1 LDDSVQLD
9 LDIGSGM
16 HVRALAIKDA
26 AMLVDATSRES
37 APALWVLGR
46 PSRIRCATRRR
57 RCWHGTLLLA
67 ASFRLASCAPS
78 SSSARSG

>member
-9 LDIGSGM
+9 LDIGSDM

-37 APALWVLGR
+37 APALWGPR
-46 PSRIRCATRRR
+46 PAEPYSLRDAQAA
-57 RCWHGTLLLA
+57 LLA
-67 ASFRLASCAPS
+67 WNPAAGGQFSVGILRA
-78 SSSARSG
+78 